1 MIFRRLLHPFKS
13 ALPNS
18 KQSSEEKKKKVRW
31 VHFLVKV
38 SLHVTVCY
46 VLNLGEVE
54 KTNSMRMMKIPG
66 DKGSPYIRPLE

>member
-1 MIFRRLLHPFKS
+1 MSTILYFQCVINL
-13 ALPNS
+13 
-18 KQSSEEKKKKVRW
+18 SSNFGKKKKKKVRW